1 VLLGGDGDDTLLGG
15 DGDDVLAGGPGTDI
29 LDGGPGND
37 VEIHKA
43 FRGRGINRLGA
54 AP

>member
-1 VLLGGDGDDTLLGG
+1 VLLGG

-37 VEIHKA
+37 VEISRRSEA
-43 FRGRGINRLGA
+43 VGSIV
-54 AP
+54 